1 MPTIRFPLPSRATL
15 VAVAAFLTS
24 ASTPATAQ
32 SFPGRDYAI
41 RNFAFEDGEHLPEL
55 RIHYTAMGH
64 RVAMRAAQIH
74 SAADHRSDG
83 RTQDAFAARDL
94 ERLSR

>member
-32 SFPGRDYAI
+32 SFPGRDYTI

-55 RIHYTAMGH
+55 RIHYIAMGH
-64 RVAMRAAQIH
+64 PRRDARG
-74 SAADHRSDG
+74 ADSFCCRSPIRR
-83 RTQDAFAARDL
+83 RTQDAFASRDL